1 MWTAPAAC
9 CCNPKTIVH
18 TKRQTPGFWVSVF
31 LCAKPAKTGAK
42 REMRMPKALAIR
54 SKRLPKSVTRPS
66 RFLPARM
73 KTKFMPVGRPKK
85 RGQTNRTARLAN
97 RRMRC
102 LLHVPLQPTGGD
114 KAGKQPSCLCRSA
127 HGLWFSLPIC
137 LYKHCLPLCFLR
149 SRLYV
154 ACLPWG
160 GLSHPLHINTG
171 RVFRCAS

>member
-1 MWTAPAAC
+1 
-9 CCNPKTIVH
+9 
-18 TKRQTPGFWVSVF
+18 
-31 LCAKPAKTGAK
+31 
-42 REMRMPKALAIR
+42 MPKALAIR

-114 KAGKQPSCLCRSA
+114 KAEKQPSCLCRSA
-127 HGLWFSLPIC
+127 HGLDFLCRSVYTSAVCRYAFYAAACMLPACLGAAFRIHYTLTPAGFSGAQADRSRAAESHAFVGPC
-137 LYKHCLPLCFLR
+137 RACAFLR
-149 SRLYV
+149 ITKAAQPMLCRLV
-154 ACLPWG
+154 
-160 GLSHPLHINTG
+160 GLL
-171 RVFRCAS
+171 

>member
-1 MWTAPAAC
+1 MWTAPADC

-18 TKRQTPGFWVSVF
+18 TKRQTPGLRCLFFYAPNPGKWGS
-31 LCAKPAKTGAK
+31 K
-42 REMRMPKALAIR
+42 REMRMPKALCHSQQTAPQ
-54 SKRLPKSVTRPS
+54 KRYPPKQFSDR
-66 RFLPARM
+66 RM
-73 KTKFMPVGRPKK
+73 KTKFMPVSRLKS
-85 RGQTNRTARLAN
+85 GQTNRTARLTN

-114 KAGKQPSCLCRSA
+114 KAGKQPSRLCRSA

-137 LYKHCLPLCFLR
+137 LYKRCLPLCFLR

-154 ACLPWG
+154 ACLPRG

-171 RVFRCAS
+171 QVFRCAS

>member
-1 MWTAPAAC
+1 MRLNRPKDTSSSFALLQICDVHAC
-9 CCNPKTIVH
+9 RCRKYRLCNLAEPCCFRGNGGARGKCVCR
-18 TKRQTPGFWVSVF
+18 KRF
-31 LCAKPAKTGAK
+31 
-42 REMRMPKALAIR
+42 AIR

-137 LYKHCLPLCFLR
+137 LYKRCLPLCFLR

-154 ACLPWG
+154 VHLP
-160 GLSHPLHINTG
+160 
-171 RVFRCAS
+171 